1 MYQKRSMAAK
11 SSKTELSTVRLQL
24 SMRKIGKK
32 KLKTTLNIYQE
43 RWDSRRMQ

>member
-1 MYQKRSMAAK
+1 MYQKRSIAAK

-24 SMRKIGKK
+24 LMRKIGK
-32 KLKTTLNIYQE
+32 KLKTTLNIYQD